1 MEENTFLFNFGK
13 QTFNYEEN
21 ENDGKSVDVIDY
33 LIFAAIHVLVIIII
47 VIFKKQCELMK
58 NGEWEAVRE
67 KILMKWI

>member
-58 NGEWEAVRE
+58 NGE
-67 KILMKWI
+67 